1 MKEHFERSKTWNFKI
16 KFTKDCIRLCRG
28 HDLHFKDFI
37 EIWNYWMIS
46 VKNLYFIF
54 SLPKYHSILCII
66 LNSNIEKQISRT
78 QIITKYVGV
87 RLLWS
92 QLGKTFSEVAYHIL
106 IFIHVRF
113 HEIIGGAQKWEREF
127 WKVLTQLCG
136 SNLIR
141 SRTNWSRQKW
151 SREKNEVISSF
162 ICSENASLHVAIMH
176 HMKKLFKFSR
186 MLHSNCRSQRQQQ

>member
-28 HDLHFKDFI
+28 HDLHIKDFI

-113 HEIIGGAQKWEREF
+113 HEIIGGASSERF
-127 WKVLTQLCG
+127 SPNCVDR
-136 SNLIR
+136 I
-141 SRTNWSRQKW
+141 WSGQ
-151 SREKNEVISSF
+151 EQIDQDKNDQG
-162 ICSENASLHVAIMH
+162 
-176 HMKKLFKFSR
+176 KKMR
-186 MLHSNCRSQRQQQ
+186 